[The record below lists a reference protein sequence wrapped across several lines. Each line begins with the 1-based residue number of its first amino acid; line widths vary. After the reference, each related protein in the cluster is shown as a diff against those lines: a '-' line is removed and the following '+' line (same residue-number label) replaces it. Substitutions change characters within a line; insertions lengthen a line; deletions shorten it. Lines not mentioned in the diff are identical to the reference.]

1 MFTLAATTIAVS
13 AQKAGT
19 KPATPAMPL
28 AMVADKSKAASTVV
42 EGTCPGMGAS
52 WIQLSP
58 RNLGAEPLASAADV
72 RAAALKFVAG
82 AEGAY
87 KNTQWC
93 SVAVAAAAQKTTCTF
108 SSASKAEYS
117 AALYCETIEGWFF
130 SSTKMVNVTAADN
143 GGKPVSLALTFKKA
157 ISDITNNDVV
167 LKMCGKLAENM
178 AVPYD
183 RVTDAYGGYF
193 GNPSPSLP
201 ASAPAPAKPAATN
214 TTAAN
219 KTRMLNTTNATKP
232 AAQTEWVINMMVQPD
247 PFAAKADND
256 AVVKAATGTSALAAL
271 DTVTKATYGAMTAK
285 AAAVTE
291 VAVKWVKAPA
301 ATGGA
306 KTVTVAGSTDVGG
319 YVYCG
324 VSRTASRLR
333 MLNTTA
339 NATNATKPAAAPV
352 AKEAVNLQSAAT
364 AAKYFIQRF
373 ETKTGA
379 LSFSLVFSGLAE
391 GSTYSWMCE
400 ATSLSPVNP
409 AFRTAMTKGTAATNA
424 APPKST
430 GDSALWSSLFAAIL
444 MIAAV
449 FFY

>member
-1 MFTLAATTIAVS
+1 M
-13 AQKAGT
+13 
-19 KPATPAMPL
+19 
-28 AMVADKSKAASTVV
+28 
-42 EGTCPGMGAS
+42 
-52 WIQLSP
+52 SP
-58 RNLGAEPLASAADV
+58 RNFGAVPLGSAADV
-72 RAAALKFVAG
+72 RTAFGKFDAAAANAHL
-82 AEGAY
+82 
-87 KNTQWC
+87 NTQWC
-93 SVAVAAAAQKTTCTF
+93 AVSVAAAAQKSTCTF
-108 SSASKAEYS
+108 ASMSKGEYS

-130 SSTKMVNVTAADN
+130 ASTKMVNVTAADN

-178 AVPYD
+178 AVPYN

-201 ASAPAPAKPAATN
+201 ASAPAPAKPAAN
-214 TTAAN
+214 TTANAT
-219 KTRMLNTTNATKP
+219 KRMLNATANTTAP
-232 AAQTEWVINMMVQPD
+232 VQTEWVINLVVQPD

-256 AVVKAATGTSALAAL
+256 ATVKAATGTSAIAAL
-271 DTVTKATYGAMTAK
+271 DTVTKATYGPMTAK
-285 AAAVTE
+285 AAAITE

-301 ATGGA
+301 GTGGA

-333 MLNTTA
+333 MLNATA
-339 NATNATKPAAAPV
+339 NASNATAKPAAAPA
-352 AKEAVNLQSAAT
+352 AKEVVNLQSAAT

-379 LSFSLVFSGLAE
+379 LAFSLVFSGLAE

-409 AFRTAMTKGTAATNA
+409 AFRTAMAKGTAATNA
-424 APPKST
+424 APPAST
-430 GDSALWSSLFAAIL
+430 GDSTLWSSLFAAIL

>member
-1 MFTLAATTIAVS
+1 
-13 AQKAGT
+13 
-19 KPATPAMPL
+19 
-28 AMVADKSKAASTVV
+28 
-42 EGTCPGMGAS
+42 
-52 WIQLSP
+52 
-58 RNLGAEPLASAADV
+58 
-72 RAAALKFVAG
+72 
-82 AEGAY
+82 
-87 KNTQWC
+87 
-93 SVAVAAAAQKTTCTF
+93 
-108 SSASKAEYS
+108 
-117 AALYCETIEGWFF
+117 
-130 SSTKMVNVTAADN
+130 MVNVTAADN

-178 AVPYD
+178 AVPYN

-193 GNPSPSLP
+193 GNPSATLP
-201 ASAPAPAKPAATN
+201 AAAPAAKPAA
-214 TTAAN
+214 AAN
-219 KTRMLNTTNATKP
+219 KTANATKRMLNATANATP
-232 AAQTEWVINMMVQPD
+232 AVQTEWVINMMIQPD

-256 AVVKAATGTSALAAL
+256 ATVKAATGTSAIAAL

-306 KTVTVAGSTDVGG
+306 KQVTVAGSTDVGG
-319 YVYCG
+319 YVYCA
-324 VSRTASRLR
+324 VSKTASRLR
-333 MLNTTA
+333 MLNATA
-339 NATNATKPAAAPV
+339 NASNATAKPAVAAV
-352 AKEAVNLQSAAT
+352 AKEPVNLQSASV
-364 AAKYFIQRF
+364 AAKYHIQRF

-379 LSFSLVFSGLAE
+379 LAFSMVFSGLNE

-409 AFRTAMTKGTAATNA
+409 AFRTAMSKGTAATNA
-424 APPKST
+424 APPAST

>member
-1 MFTLAATTIAVS
+1 
-13 AQKAGT
+13 
-19 KPATPAMPL
+19 
-28 AMVADKSKAASTVV
+28 
-42 EGTCPGMGAS
+42 
-52 WIQLSP
+52 
-58 RNLGAEPLASAADV
+58 LASAADV
-72 RAAALKFVAG
+72 RTAYGKFVAG
-82 AEGAY
+82 AENAH

-93 SVAVAAAAQKTTCTF
+93 AVAVAAAAAKSTCTF
-108 SSASKAEYS
+108 ASMSKGEYA

-130 SSTKMVNVTAADN
+130 ASSKMVNVTAADN

-201 ASAPAPAKPAATN
+201 ASAPAPAKPAAN
-214 TTAAN
+214 TTANAT
-219 KTRMLNTTNATKP
+219 KRMLNTTANATK
-232 AAQTEWVINMMVQPD
+232 AVQTEWVINMMVQPD
-247 PFAAKADND
+247 PFATKADND
-256 AVVKAATGTSALAAL
+256 ATVKAATGTSALAAL

-301 ATGGA
+301 GTGGA
-306 KTVTVAGSTDVGG
+306 KQVTVAGSTDVGG

-333 MLNTTA
+333 MLNATA
-339 NATNATKPAAAPV
+339 NASNATAKPAAGPV
-352 AKEAVNLQSAAT
+352 VKEVVNLQSAAT

-379 LSFSLVFSGLAE
+379 LAFSLVFSGLAE

>member
-1 MFTLAATTIAVS
+1 
-13 AQKAGT
+13 
-19 KPATPAMPL
+19 
-28 AMVADKSKAASTVV
+28 
-42 EGTCPGMGAS
+42 
-52 WIQLSP
+52 
-58 RNLGAEPLASAADV
+58 
-72 RAAALKFVAG
+72 
-82 AEGAY
+82 
-87 KNTQWC
+87 
-93 SVAVAAAAQKTTCTF
+93 
-108 SSASKAEYS
+108 
-117 AALYCETIEGWFF
+117 
-130 SSTKMVNVTAADN
+130 MVNVTAADN

-178 AVPYD
+178 AVPYN

-201 ASAPAPAKPAATN
+201 ASAPVAKPAATAN
-214 TTAAN
+214 TTNAT
-219 KTRMLNTTNATKP
+219 KRMLNTTNATAP
-232 AAQTEWVINMMVQPD
+232 VQTEWVINMMVQPD

-256 AVVKAATGTSALAAL
+256 ATVKAATGTSAIAAL

-301 ATGGA
+301 GTGGA

-333 MLNTTA
+333 MLNTTNA
-339 NATNATKPAAAPV
+339 SNATAKPAAAAV
-352 AKEAVNLQSAAT
+352 AKEVVNLQSAST

-379 LSFSLVFSGLAE
+379 LAFSMVFSGLNE
-391 GSTYSWMCE
+391 GATYSWMCE

-409 AFRTAMTKGTAATNA
+409 AFRTAMSKGTAATNA
-424 APPKST
+424 APPVSA
-430 GDSALWSSLFAAIL
+430 GDSALWSSLFAAII

>member
-1 MFTLAATTIAVS
+1 M
-13 AQKAGT
+13 
-19 KPATPAMPL
+19 
-28 AMVADKSKAASTVV
+28 SK
-42 EGTCPGMGAS
+42 G
-52 WIQLSP
+52 
-58 RNLGAEPLASAADV
+58 
-72 RAAALKFVAG
+72 
-82 AEGAY
+82 
-87 KNTQWC
+87 
-93 SVAVAAAAQKTTCTF
+93 
-108 SSASKAEYS
+108 EYS

-130 SSTKMVNVTAADN
+130 ASKMVNVTAADN

-178 AVPYD
+178 AVPYN

-201 ASAPAPAKPAATN
+201 ASAPVAKPAA
-214 TTAAN
+214 AAN
-219 KTRMLNTTNATKP
+219 ATNATKTRMLNTTNAT
-232 AAQTEWVINMMVQPD
+232 AAPVQTEWVINMMVQPD

-256 AVVKAATGTSALAAL
+256 ATVKAATGTSAIAAL

-301 ATGGA
+301 GTGGA
-306 KTVTVAGSTDVGG
+306 KQVTVAGSTDVGG

-324 VSRTASRLR
+324 VSKTASRLR
-333 MLNTTA
+333 MLNATA
-339 NATNATKPAAAPV
+339 NASNATAKPAATAV
-352 AKEAVNLQSAAT
+352 AKEVVNLQSAST

-379 LSFSLVFSGLAE
+379 LAFSLKFSGLNE
-391 GSTYSWMCE
+391 GATYSWMCE

-409 AFRTAMTKGTAATNA
+409 AFRTAMTKGTAATNP
-424 APPKST
+424 APVVPA
-430 GDSALWSSLFAAIL
+430 GDSALWSSLFAAII

>member
-1 MFTLAATTIAVS
+1 M
-13 AQKAGT
+13 
-19 KPATPAMPL
+19 
-28 AMVADKSKAASTVV
+28 SK
-42 EGTCPGMGAS
+42 G
-52 WIQLSP
+52 
-58 RNLGAEPLASAADV
+58 
-72 RAAALKFVAG
+72 
-82 AEGAY
+82 
-87 KNTQWC
+87 
-93 SVAVAAAAQKTTCTF
+93 
-108 SSASKAEYS
+108 EYS

-130 SSTKMVNVTAADN
+130 ASKMVNVTAPDN

-157 ISDITNNDVV
+157 ISDITNNDIV

-178 AVPYD
+178 AVPYN

-201 ASAPAPAKPAATN
+201 ASAPAPAKPAAN
-214 TTAAN
+214 TTAHGT
-219 KTRMLNTTNATKP
+219 KRMLNTTANTTAKV
-232 AAQTEWVINMMVQPD
+232 QTEWVINMMVQPD

-256 AVVKAATGTSALAAL
+256 ATVKAATGTSAIAAI
-271 DTVTKATYGAMTAK
+271 DTVAKATYGAMTAK

-301 ATGGA
+301 GTGGA
-306 KTVTVAGSTDVGG
+306 KAVTVAGSTDVGG

-333 MLNTTA
+333 MLNATA
-339 NATNATKPAAAPV
+339 NASNATAKPAAAAPV
-352 AKEAVNLQSAAT
+352 VKEVVNLQSAAT

-379 LSFSLVFSGLAE
+379 LAFSLVFSGLAE

>member
-1 MFTLAATTIAVS
+1 MGVNMT
-13 AQKAGT
+13 
-19 KPATPAMPL
+19 
-28 AMVADKSKAASTVV
+28 SK
-42 EGTCPGMGAS
+42 
-52 WIQLSP
+52 
-58 RNLGAEPLASAADV
+58 
-72 RAAALKFVAG
+72 
-82 AEGAY
+82 
-87 KNTQWC
+87 
-93 SVAVAAAAQKTTCTF
+93 
-108 SSASKAEYS
+108 
-117 AALYCETIEGWFF
+117 
-130 SSTKMVNVTAADN
+130 DN
-143 GGKPVSLALTFKKA
+143 GGKPVGLALTFKKA

-214 TTAAN
+214 TTANAT
-219 KTRMLNTTNATKP
+219 KRMLNTTANTTAKV
-232 AAQTEWVINMMVQPD
+232 QTEWVINMMVQPD

-301 ATGGA
+301 GTGGA
-306 KTVTVAGSTDVGG
+306 KQVTVAGSTDVGG
-319 YVYCG
+319 YVYCA
-324 VSRTASRLR
+324 VSKTASRLR

-339 NATNATKPAAAPV
+339 NASNATAAKPAAAAAAPV
-352 AKEAVNLQSAAT
+352 VVDLRSAAT

-379 LSFSLVFSGLAE
+379 LAFSLVFSGLAE

-400 ATSLSPVNP
+400 ATSLSPANP
-409 AFRTAMTKGTAATNA
+409 AFNTGLTKGTAATNA

-430 GDSALWSSLFAAIL
+430 GDSALWSSLFAAII